1 MTYCIEK
8 IVKRTIEKF
17 NIKQEPVLDTLKK
30 DYPEKE
36 KEIEYDYKR
45 QLDVNFRNFM
55 DNQSQKIDAI
65 DTFRKNEFKK
75 KIRRKSLHSIA

>member
-8 IVKRTIEKF
+8 IVKRTIENF
-17 NIKQEPVLDTLKK
+17 NIDQRPVLDTLKK
-30 DYPEKE
+30 NYPEKE
-36 KEIEYDYKR
+36 KEIKYDYKR

-65 DTFRKNEFKK
+65 DTFRKNKFKK
-75 KIRRKSLHSIA
+75 KMRRKSFHSIE